1 MSKVRNTITL
11 LLKNCANGF
20 YTSKWTF
27 LNGEEFYR
35 VSDDSDE
42 CLLDLVSSDEI
53 IYILDE
59 NPKFT
64 NKTFNSN
71 DLGRNDK
78 EDNVLF
84 NLDEASTLAQI

>member
-1 MSKVRNTITL
+1 VL
-11 LLKNCANGF
+11 LTNNANGF

-59 NPKFT
+59 NQS
-64 NKTFNSN
+64 NNSTDKKHEN
-71 DLGRNDK
+71 DENTLLHALN
-78 EDNVLF
+78 
-84 NLDEASTLAQI
+84 EASTKEVLASKFAQI